1 MKQMAAA
8 LFAAKRGRIA
18 RRAQGRLAGFVR
30 RYIRWIRRLAPKVV
44 SLGGV
49 AEGEHREL
57 ELKFHG
63 RIVDHLAVQT
73 YQSPIAAIA
82 EMVAN
87 GWDADAGKV
96 DVLLPANLG
105 EGAELVIVDDGDGMT
120 FDDVQRRYLEVGYN
134 RRGGEAGKTTDQGRP
149 LMGRKGIGKFAGFG
163 IADRMTIDTV
173 SKATGERTR
182 FSLDFERLRGDSDE
196 YVDES
201 PTDIPEVEWWKDDHG
216 QPAGTRIELSRLK
229 LKKRPPS
236 TGTRQS
242 LARRF
247 LLLER
252 AGEFVINVDGE
263 PIADEGEGSGVQFRY
278 PEEWPEGDRP
288 TGLAVEADGWG
299 FETVDGKVVRW
310 QCVFYND
317 TIKEEELRGFA
328 VFAHNKLAQVP
339 FFFDFTGGTEGQQGQ
354 EYLSGKVEAS
364 FLDDGDDLISIERQ
378 RVDWNNE
385 SAAPLLAW
393 GQERLKKLLS
403 LWSERRVEDKM
414 KLLDEKV
421 APFSERLDKLPT
433 HERRIVEG
441 AIKKLAAVKALT
453 NPQFVTLSEA
463 TLTAWEGG
471 RLKELIN
478 DMADAG
484 EMDEG
489 ALLSILVEHQALSAL
504 HTAEAVK
511 VKKQVVDGLRER
523 IEAQDLENA
532 VRNYIAENPWLIDPK
547 WETYRVE
554 KALKSVIEE
563 AAKKRFSE
571 EMLDKRLDL
580 VLSSGS
586 HVLVLEFQRPGNKI
600 DGDHLSR
607 FELYVNTIR
616 ANVEANTAGPHNQVT
631 GYIVA
636 DKIEADAAVVKKV
649 QDMADHGM
657 FAMDWK
663 TLLDKASH
671 HWAEFFE
678 AVVERSPDDPRVQ
691 SLREDTSDTADEG
704 SVGEAEA
711 QAA

>member
-1 MKQMAAA
+1 MHRVPEPLHDVGTAAQRR
-8 LFAAKRGRIA
+8 LGTFASRG
-18 RRAQGRLAGFVR
+18 FC
-30 RYIRWIRRLAPKVV
+30 WIRRLIRKKA

-49 AEGEHREL
+49 AEAEHREL

-87 GWDADAGKV
+87 GWDADAGTV
-96 DVLLPANLG
+96 NVSLPASLQD
-105 EGAELVIVDDGDGMT
+105 GAELVIEDDGDGMT
-120 FDDVQRRYLEVGYN
+120 FGDVQDRYLEVGYN
-134 RRGGEAGKTTDQGRP
+134 RRGGEPGKTTDQGRP

-173 SKATGERTR
+173 SRETGERTR
-182 FSLDFERLRGDSDE
+182 FSLDFERLRGDSEE
-196 YVDES
+196 YVDEE
-201 PTDIPEVEWWKDDHG
+201 PTDIPDVAWWKQGDHDR
-216 QPAGTRIELSRLK
+216 PAGTRIELSRLK
-229 LKKRPPS
+229 LKQRPSPAR
-236 TGTRQS
+236 TRRS

-252 AGEFVINVDGE
+252 VAEFSINVDGE
-263 PIADEGEGSGVQFRY
+263 PIADAGEESGAQFNY
-278 PEEWPEGDRP
+278 PQDWPDDDRP
-288 TGLAVEADGWG
+288 TELTVRDDGWG
-299 FETVDGKVVRW
+299 TETVGGHEIHWR
-310 QCVFYND
+310 CVFYND
-317 TIKEEELRGFA
+317 TIKDDELRGFA
-328 VFAHNKLAQVP
+328 VFAHGKLAQVP
-339 FFFDFTGGTEGQQGQ
+339 FFFDLTGGTEGQQGQ

-385 SAAPLLAW
+385 AAAPLLEW
-393 GQERLKKLLS
+393 GQKRLKQLLS
-403 LWSERRVEDKM
+403 LWNGRRVEEKM
-414 KLLDEKV
+414 KYLGEKI
-421 APFSERLDKLPT
+421 APFTERLNKLPK
-433 HERRIVEG
+433 HERTIVEG

-453 NPQFVTLSEA
+453 NEQFVTLSEA

-478 DMADAG
+478 DMAGASDMT
-484 EMDEG
+484 EE

-523 IEAQDLENA
+523 IEAKDLENA
-532 VRNYIAENPWLIDPK
+532 VRDYIAENPWLIDPK

-554 KALKSVIEE
+554 KALKTVIEE
-563 AAKKRFSE
+563 AAKARFSE
-571 EMLDKRLDL
+571 DMLDKRVDL

-586 HVLVLEFQRPGNKI
+586 HVLVLEFMRPGNKL

-616 ANVEANTAGPHNQVT
+616 ANVEANTAGPHDQVT

-649 QDMADHGM
+649 QDMATHGM

-678 AVVERSPDDPRVQ
+678 AVIERSPDDPRVQ
-691 SLREDTSDTADEG
+691 SLRGVGSADGADEG
-704 SVGEAEA
+704 RADAEA

>member
-1 MKQMAAA
+1 MRDPTNSKSGPVALAKAAA
-8 LFAAKRGRIA
+8 SAIGALMWIQRA
-18 RRAQGRLAGFVR
+18 RNPA
-30 RYIRWIRRLAPKVV
+30 
-44 SLGGV
+44 SLGPM
-49 AEGEHREL
+49 AEAKKRDL

-87 GWDADAGKV
+87 GWDADAATV
-96 DVLLPANLG
+96 DVLLPADLD
-105 EGAELVIVDDGDGMT
+105 EGAELVIVDDGIGMT
-120 FDDVQRRYLEVGYN
+120 FDDVQQRYLEVGYN
-134 RRGGEAGKTTDQGRP
+134 RRGAEPGKTTGEGRP

-173 SKATGERTR
+173 SKSTGERTR
-182 FSLDFERLRGDSDE
+182 FSLDFERLRGDSDD

-201 PTDIPEVEWWKDDHG
+201 PTDIPDVEWWEDGHD
-216 QPAGTRIELSRLK
+216 QPAGTRIELGRLK
-229 LKKRPPS
+229 LKKRPAADQ
-236 TGTRQS
+236 TRQS

-252 AGEFVINVDGE
+252 AAEFGINVDGE

-278 PEEWPEGDRP
+278 PEEWSEVGRP
-288 TGLAVEADGWG
+288 TGLSVEDDGWG
-299 FETVDGKVVRW
+299 VETVQGHEIRW

-385 SAAPLLAW
+385 GAAPLLTW
-393 GQERLKKLLS
+393 GQERLKQLLS

-414 KLLDEKV
+414 KLLNEKV
-421 APFSERLDKLPT
+421 APFSERLGNLPT

-453 NPQFVTLSEA
+453 NAQFVTLSEA

-489 ALLSILVEHQALSAL
+489 ALLSILVEHQALTAL

-554 KALKSVIEE
+554 KALKTVIEE
-563 AAKKRFSE
+563 AAKKRFSPA
-571 EMLDKRLDL
+571 MLDKRLDL
-580 VLSSGS
+580 VLSSGE
-586 HVLVLEFQRPGNKI
+586 HVLVLEFQKPGNKI

-616 ANVEANTAGPHNQVT
+616 ANVEANTAGEHNRVT

-636 DKIEADAAVVKKV
+636 DKIEADAAVVKKI
-649 QDMADHGM
+649 QDMSVHGM

-691 SLREDTSDTADEG
+691 RLRAD
-704 SVGEAEA
+704 EAEA
-711 QAA
+711 NDDAGAQAA